1 MLFYSSGEAGLR
13 FSSLFSLLSSLKKP
27 GLKGRVF
34 CYFLLSVP
42 DRELVPDDVRPR
54 RLVPEPKPPE
64 RLLRVSEAPAPRPL
78 RGEAGSEG
86 VTVWR
91 GETVCRTAEGG
102 GGRCRFDQKARL
114 KIE

>member
-1 MLFYSSGEAGLR
+1 MLFYSSGEAVFR

-54 RLVPEPKPPE
+54 RLFPEPKPPE
-64 RLLRVSEAPAPRPL
+64 RLLR
-78 RGEAGSEG
+78 GEAGSAG

-91 GETVCRTAEGG
+91 GAEVCRVTEGG